1 MSKHKWAP
9 SMLTLYSDTRGIWFN
24 VRDDDTFQPFL
35 IHTRTSPT
43 YTRAHRKYWL
53 DWMLK
58 NTHKHTHT
66 PLALCIAAAGNR
78 DKTEPSARARGG
90 KKERLP
96 LVVSME
102 TVSLSVQG
110 EGKRLVDDLG
120 WHLRWL
126 VDRVVRNLRW
136 FEVWIHQAFSPR
148 GWEGSFTVMAVRHGR
163 LEQTVK
169 QRNDNWGPFLCPF
182 TLGCTV
188 SMLSSRTHTHRLTHS
203 HTDYLYLHH
212 RSVHN
217 FITTREDDVAVS
229 VSHGPNN
236 CKNNRTDGGCGWV
249 CDSLSGSGCVSDLY
263 C

>member
-66 PLALCIAAAGNR
+66 H
-78 DKTEPSARARGG
+78 PSLSVLPRQEIETRQSPQLGRGG
-90 KKERLP
+90 EKKERLP

-136 FEVWIHQAFSPR
+136 FEVWIHQAFSPQ

-169 QRNDNWGPFLCPF
+169 QRNDNWGVQPFH
-182 TLGCTV
+182 LGLH
-188 SMLSSRTHTHRLTHS
+188 SQHAQQQDTHTQTDTFTHG
-203 HTDYLYLHH
+203 L
-212 RSVHN
+212 
-217 FITTREDDVAVS
+217 FIFTS
-229 VSHGPNN
+229 QICS
-236 CKNNRTDGGCGWV
+236 
-249 CDSLSGSGCVSDLY
+249 
-263 C
+263 

>member
-90 KKERLP
+90 KKRKTSTGGFHGNCLPFSSGGGKATSGWLRLTFKVARGQGGKEFK
-96 LVVSME
+96 VVWSMNPSGFF
-102 TVSLSVQG
+102 TS
-110 EGKRLVDDLG
+110 RM
-120 WHLRWL
+120 R
-126 VDRVVRNLRW
+126 RVIYGNGGAARTAWAN
-136 FEVWIHQAFSPR
+136 
-148 GWEGSFTVMAVRHGR
+148 
-163 LEQTVK
+163 
-169 QRNDNWGPFLCPF
+169 

>member
-35 IHTRTSPT
+35 IHAHTSPT
-43 YTRAHRKYWL
+43 YTRAHTANI
-53 DWMLK
+53 DSIECLK
-58 NTHKHTHT
+58 THTNTHT
-66 PLALCIAAAGNR
+66 PLTLCIAAAGNR

-136 FEVWIHQAFSPR
+136 LEVWIHQAFSPR
-148 GWEGSFTVMAVRHGR
+148 GWEGSFKVMAVRHGR

-169 QRNDNWGPFLCPF
+169 QRNDNWGVQPFH
-182 TLGCTV
+182 LGLH
-188 SMLSSRTHTHRLTHS
+188 SQHAQQQDTHTQTDTFTHG
-203 HTDYLYLHH
+203 L
-212 RSVHN
+212 
-217 FITTREDDVAVS
+217 FISTS
-229 VSHGPNN
+229 QICS
-236 CKNNRTDGGCGWV
+236 
-249 CDSLSGSGCVSDLY
+249 
-263 C
+263 